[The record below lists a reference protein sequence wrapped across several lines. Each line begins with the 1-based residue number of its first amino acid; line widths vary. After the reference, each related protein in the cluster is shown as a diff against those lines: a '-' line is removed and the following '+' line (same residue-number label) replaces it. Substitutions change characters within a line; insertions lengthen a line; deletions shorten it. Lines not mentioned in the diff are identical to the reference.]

1 MNNKK
6 GELETVA
13 TDNDVKSSSE
23 ELHQVLDQAWLE
35 VKDYLVSE
43 NGKVVDYKDR
53 ASLAGEM
60 DLLPESDGLSGDGF
74 LKAVKSYLQHSV
86 RTHHSQFFNQLFGG
100 FNMPAF
106 LGEVLTAATNTSM
119 YTYEVAPA
127 ATLIE
132 EAMIR
137 EMGRIAGYEKGD
149 GIFLTGG
156 SNGNMVAMLSA
167 RNKKFPYARK
177 RGIDSGIR
185 PVAFVSDQAHYSL
198 KTAANVL
205 GLGTESVIGVKSDS
219 NGRLIPDALS
229 KEIQRAKERGQTP
242 FFAVATCGTTL
253 KGAFD
258 PIEEMVSIC
267 EQNGLWLHADGS
279 FGGSVVLSD
288 QHRHLVRGLEKTD
301 SFVWNPHKLMN
312 IPLICSALLMKERG
326 QLKNNITDVDTDYIF
341 HHTEESD
348 DLGEKSIQC
357 GRRVDAVKLWLAWKY
372 HGTDGYR
379 KRIDKQ
385 LELAAYAEEKVK
397 KTEPL
402 ELMTARQSLTICFRY
417 LPQNH
422 QDLNQFNLVLREK
435 LRKSGKAMVNF
446 SHIGNELAIRLA
458 IVNPELE
465 KSDIDH
471 FFDYLNAEGSKLDH
485 AENGLK
491 NG

>member
-1 MNNKK
+1 MINKK
-6 GELETVA
+6 GEVEAVA
-13 TDNDVKSSSE
+13 TENDAKSSSE
-23 ELHQVLDQAWLE
+23 EIHKVLDQVWLE

-53 ASLAGEM
+53 SSLAGEM
-60 DLLPESDGLSGDGF
+60 DIVPESDGLSGDEF
-74 LKAVKSYLQHSV
+74 LNAVKSYLQHSV

-106 LGEVLTAATNTSM
+106 LGEVLTSATNTSM

-137 EMGRIAGYEKGD
+137 EMSRIAGYEKGD

-167 RNKKFPYARK
+167 RNKKFPNARK
-177 RGIDSGIR
+177 RGIDSSIR

-205 GLGTESVIGVKSDS
+205 GLGTESVISVKSDS

-258 PIEEMVSIC
+258 PIEEMAPIC

-288 QHRHLVRGLEKTD
+288 KHRHLVQGLEKTD

-312 IPLICSALLMKERG
+312 IPLVCSTLLMKECG

-341 HHTEESD
+341 HHSEERE

-372 HGTDGYR
+372 HGTEGYK
-379 KRIDKQ
+379 KRIDK
-385 LELAAYAEEKVK
+385 LIDLAVYAEEKVQLS
-397 KTEPL
+397 EQL
-402 ELMTARQSLTICFRY
+402 ELTAPRQSFAVCFHY
-417 LPQNH
+417 LPEKGG
-422 QDLNQFNLVLREK
+422 DLNAFNLKLREN
-435 LRKSGKAMVNF
+435 LRKSGKTMVNY
-446 SHIGNELAIRLA
+446 SHIDGRLTIRLVL
-458 IVNPELE
+458 VNSELE
-465 KSDIDH
+465 SGDLDR
-471 FFDYLNAEGSKLDH
+471 FFEYVAQEGQRL
-485 AENGLK
+485 ERE
-491 NG
+491 